1 MNADNKV
8 SMEPQKHEVGSPPA
22 ELAAT
27 PNVSPAINGEA
38 YEQQE
43 RQTKKAADNEL
54 VTSQMYEPNLIT
66 DQESAVKE
74 PPNSAEQPD
83 EPKEPDKN
91 LKEEEVADVPHELT
105 VYGLPV
111 EQDCPNIVKHRR

>member
-38 YEQQE
+38 NDQQE

-74 PPNSAEQPD
+74 PPKNAEQPN
-83 EPKEPDKN
+83 EPDESDQK
-91 LKEEEVADVPHELT
+91 L
-105 VYGLPV
+105 
-111 EQDCPNIVKHRR
+111 